1 MGKLCDREVEYK
13 VENNSIKVTLL
24 WGVPCEFEGLIP
36 SRSRRNPRA
45 LSHRKPY
52 ETSILSHRIAPC
64 SCAFRSEC
72 SAFAVRPTILFSFRP
87 LLLVLLISGGW
98 VPLCAR
104 SPIEAQIARL
114 QKESPDAA
122 ERMEMVRV
130 QIFLDRANFRPGKI
144 DGLGGEFTQKAADR
158 YCRSNNLPAG
168 TVLDVSGISSPYR
181 EYTATE
187 EDLQWIGPQA
197 SQPPEQEKLKAMLY
211 ADLWE
216 LVAERFHCDLDF
228 LHELNPN
235 VSDGTLGAG
244 TVFRVPD
251 VTEFQMAEVTAL
263 EKRLREEEKAR
274 KAAGNAQADRSSAS
288 ESDAPSPT
296 RRMELL
302 RGERVIELYENDQ
315 LIACFPCTPGS
326 SQVPVPIGTWKITAN
341 ILMPHFRWDKSVLEN
356 GVRSENAHNLPPGPN
371 NPVGIVWMAINR
383 PSVGMHGTP
392 WPDRIGRNESH
403 GCIRMANWDAFV
415 LSQLVA
421 KGTPVEVK

>member
-1 MGKLCDREVEYK
+1 MTSVTTVSGYK
-13 VENNSIKVTLL
+13 RKRNQRRHPLQS
-24 WGVPCEFEGLIP
+24 PQGLPALPHI
-36 SRSRRNPRA
+36 NPD
-45 LSHRKPY
+45 
-52 ETSILSHRIAPC
+52 
-64 SCAFRSEC
+64 C
-72 SAFAVRPTILFSFRP
+72 SAFSVRPTILFSFR
-87 LLLVLLISGGW
+87 LLLLALLISGGW

-104 SPIEAQIARL
+104 SPMEAQIARL

-130 QIFLDRANFRPGKI
+130 QVFLDRANFRPGKI

-158 YCRSNNLPAG
+158 YCRANNLPEG
-168 TVLDVSGISSPYR
+168 TVFDVSGISSPYR

-228 LHELNPN
+228 LHELNSN

-251 VTEFQMAEVTAL
+251 VTEFQMADVTAL
-263 EKRLREEEKAR
+263 EKRLREEAKAR
-274 KAAGNAQADRSSAS
+274 KAAGNAQPDGSSATPASPLPS

-302 RGERVIELYENDQ
+302 RGERLIELYENDQ

-326 SQVPVPIGTWKITAN
+326 SQVPVPIGTWKVSAN

-356 GVRSENAHNLPPGPN
+356 GVRSENAYNLPPGPN

-392 WPDRIGRNESH
+392 SPDRIGRNESH

-421 KGTPVEVK
+421 KGTQVEVK

>member
-1 MGKLCDREVEYK
+1 
-13 VENNSIKVTLL
+13 
-24 WGVPCEFEGLIP
+24 
-36 SRSRRNPRA
+36 
-45 LSHRKPY
+45 
-52 ETSILSHRIAPC
+52 
-64 SCAFRSEC
+64 
-72 SAFAVRPTILFSFRP
+72 
-87 LLLVLLISGGW
+87 
-98 VPLCAR
+98 
-104 SPIEAQIARL
+104 
-114 QKESPDAA
+114 
-122 ERMEMVRV
+122 MVRV

-158 YCRSNNLPAG
+158 YCRANDLRAG
-168 TVLDVSGISSPYR
+168 TLLDVSGISAPYR
-181 EYTATE
+181 EYTVTE

-197 SQPPEQEKLKAMLY
+197 LEPPEQEKLKAMLY

-216 LVAERFHCDLDF
+216 LVAERFHCDLNF

-235 VSDGTLGAG
+235 VSDREVGAG

-251 VTEFQMAEVTAL
+251 VTEFQIAEVTAL
-263 EKRLREEEKAR
+263 EKRLREEKAR
-274 KAAGNAQADRSSAS
+274 KAGGKAQRDGDSPSPP
-288 ESDAPSPT
+288 ESDTHSSKPTTPPSPPPPV

-302 RGERVIELYENDQ
+302 RGERLIELYEDDR

-326 SQVPVPIGTWKITAN
+326 RQVPVPMGTWKITAN

-356 GVRSENAHNLPPGPN
+356 GVRSEDAYNLPPGPN
-371 NPVGIVWMAINR
+371 NPVGVVWMAINR

-392 WPDRIGRNESH
+392 TPDRIGRSESH